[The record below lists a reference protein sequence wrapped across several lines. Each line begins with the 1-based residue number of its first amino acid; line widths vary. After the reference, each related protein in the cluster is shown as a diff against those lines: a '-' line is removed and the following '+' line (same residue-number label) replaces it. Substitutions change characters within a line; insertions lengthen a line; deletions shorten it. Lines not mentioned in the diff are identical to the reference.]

1 MKSKKIY
8 FFSTL
13 FALVCLFLFKGQD
26 KPSLQNQD
34 TQPVEVVDYES
45 QPQEDEELRTIA
57 SQQSQGKTQEE
68 IDKEIWGDLTKDEMN
83 KEAVASLFI
92 AFLDYHEANRSEVL
106 EAAMVALK
114 QRGAQAVPYVLEI
127 IDGTSVYDSATRSVG
142 FLALGELGNYLAN
155 TSKEESQWALD
166 RIYERIST
174 EARMDDTQVVELP
187 SGVSEEEKA
196 ELVHQGN
203 FVEEGGQIVF
213 NTFQNRVAALDAL
226 KTINT

>member
-1 MKSKKIY
+1 
-8 FFSTL
+8 
-13 FALVCLFLFKGQD
+13 
-26 KPSLQNQD
+26 
-34 TQPVEVVDYES
+34 
-45 QPQEDEELRTIA
+45 
-57 SQQSQGKTQEE
+57 
-68 IDKEIWGDLTKDEMN
+68 
-83 KEAVASLFI
+83 
-92 AFLDYHEANRSEVL
+92 
-106 EAAMVALK
+106 MVALK

-226 KTINT
+226 KTINTEESLATLDSLLKEIERD